1 MIAPTWVR
9 GTDPNI
15 FWVWVVVCCRR
26 CVCCR
31 TVVVVRVV
39 LVHGFNVFHN
49 STTCTLV
56 LGLVDSDLLAFVV
69 VFCCGS
75 ILRWLMYSW
84 WLHLVEIK
92 SWSFRF
98 SWLHVGFDLA
108 SDWTILFGWGW
119 SQLVGIIHY
128 DDVRH
133 YSNLGL
139 LFIGIFNLLVCNS
152 EFDLSCCCFCV
163 IMVWF
168 VETSSS
174 PNS

>member
-1 MIAPTWVR
+1 M
-9 GTDPNI
+9 
-15 FWVWVVVCCRR
+15 VVCCHR

-31 TVVVVRVV
+31 TVAVVRVV
-39 LVHGFNVFHN
+39 LGHGFNVFHD
-49 STTCTLV
+49 SASLFWV
-56 LGLVDSDLLAFVV
+56 SFVVDSDSLAFVV

-84 WLHLVEIK
+84 LFHLVEIK
-92 SWSFRF
+92 SCSFRF
-98 SWLHVGFDLA
+98 SLA
-108 SDWTILFGWGW
+108 SYWTILFGWSW

-139 LFIGIFNLLVCNS
+139 LFIEIFNLLVCNS

-168 VETSSS
+168 VVTSSS
-174 PNS
+174 PNSFQSLAWFGNTS

>member
-1 MIAPTWVR
+1 M
-9 GTDPNI
+9 
-15 FWVWVVVCCRR
+15 VVCCRR

-84 WLHLVEIK
+84 WLHTLLRLNRVA
-92 SWSFRF
+92 
-98 SWLHVGFDLA
+98 LDLVGFMLDLV
-108 SDWTILFGWGW
+108 WPRIGQFY
-119 SQLVGIIHY
+119 LVGVDH
-128 DDVRH
+128 
-133 YSNLGL
+133 
-139 LFIGIFNLLVCNS
+139 NLLVLYTMMM
-152 EFDLSCCCFCV
+152 FDTILIWGCSSLESLIC
-163 IMVWF
+163 WF
-168 VETSSS
+168 VTV
-174 PNS
+174 NSILVVVASVSLWFGLL